1 MFVIIYISNIKNEKF
16 WDNDVMFAVNIEFLS
31 KYVGMYVDSI
41 YRVST
46 EIGNT
51 LKLLKLVCRTSN

>member
-1 MFVIIYISNIKNEKF
+1 MKML
-16 WDNDVMFAVNIEFLS
+16 DNDVMFAVNIEFLS
-31 KYVGMYVDSI
+31 KYVGMYIDSI

-51 LKLLKLVCRTSN
+51 LKLLKLVWRTSN